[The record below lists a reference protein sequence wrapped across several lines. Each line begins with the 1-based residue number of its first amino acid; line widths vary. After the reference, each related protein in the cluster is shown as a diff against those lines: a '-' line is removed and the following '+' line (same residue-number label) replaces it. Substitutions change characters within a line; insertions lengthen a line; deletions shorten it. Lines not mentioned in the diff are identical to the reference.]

1 MFAHGTLLRIWF
13 CICVNLCKSKRT
25 ICFNIFAFMQMCA
38 KLTMFA
44 HGTPAGE
51 SGTQGY
57 LHVLDAPLKYLKHT
71 KWDFYNHS
79 ISHWKTTSETC
90 IACGMVASEKCEQKC
105 LDMEMV
111 NLCKTPAGTPAGE
124 NYTQGYL
131 HGLDAPLSWNFVL
144 YATSEILTIKNGTKL
159 IGIDRE

>member
-1 MFAHGTLLRIWF
+1 MEHLLGRVALKVI
-13 CICVNLCKSKRT
+13 
-25 ICFNIFAFMQMCA
+25 
-38 KLTMFA
+38 
-44 HGTPAGE
+44 
-51 SGTQGY
+51 Y

-90 IACGMVASEKCEQKC
+90 IACGIVASEKCEQKC

-131 HGLDAPLSWNFVL
+131 HGLNAPLSFMC
-144 YATSEILTIKNGTKL
+144 EILSFMRRVKF
-159 IGIDRE
+159 

>member
-1 MFAHGTLLRIWF
+1 MFAQGTLLRILF

-38 KLTMFA
+38 RLTMFA

-90 IACGMVASEKCEQKC
+90 IARGIVASEKCEQKC

-111 NLCKTPAGTPAGE
+111 NLCKIKYVCTWNTCWGE
-124 NYTQGYL
+124 L
-131 HGLDAPLSWNFVL
+131 HSRLSAWARCTFVL
-144 YATSEILTIKNGTKL
+144 YV
-159 IGIDRE
+159 